1 VSSLLLR
8 GFLLGLAIA
17 ASPGPIFF
25 LCLRRTV
32 VRGSLH
38 GLFSGFGVATADGF
52 YAAVAAFGVGAIA
65 TLLTGERRWLALAGG
80 VLLVALGA
88 RIVID
93 RPKATEP
100 RSANSGA
107 PAESKIPRGRNGAG
121 LAWAYVSTLGL
132 TITNPATII
141 SFAAL
146 AATLGSGL
154 NGGYL
159 RPALLVV
166 GVLLG
171 SATWWCLLA
180 ALGAGLRA
188 RITPRV
194 VRGISTA
201 SGLAIIVLGLAALV
215 SSVGT

>member
-1 VSSLLLR
+1 VSSVLLR
-8 GFLLGLAIA
+8 GFALGLAIA

-25 LCLRRTV
+25 LCLRRILV
-32 VRGSLH
+32 KGWLN

-65 TLLTGERRWLALAGG
+65 TVLTGERRWLALAGG
-80 VLLVALGA
+80 LLLVALGA

-93 RPKATEP
+93 RPKTTES
-100 RSANSGA
+100 RST
-107 PAESKIPRGRNGAG
+107 NGAG

-146 AATLGSGL
+146 AATLGAGIS
-154 NGGYL
+154 GGYL

-171 SATWWCLLA
+171 SVTWWCVLA
-180 ALGAGLRA
+180 ALAAGLQA
-188 RITPRV
+188 RITPRIV
-194 VRGISTA
+194 SGISA
-201 SGLAIIVLGLAALV
+201 VSGAAIIALGLAALL
-215 SSVGT
+215 SSLST